1 MYYDPGHGKVI
12 AVDGMLI
19 ERDVYGVIQKIQEYD
34 ENLRVM
40 YVDPAKS
47 DFADA
52 PYVICE
58 VGRDGK
64 MYKVFEA
71 WTMDERVYKRVV
83 EADQARFNA
92 LEIIGEYERKAEEA
106 INRRY
111 QDTSEKNRDLIE
123 HVIKSTKSRYSYKD
137 DTTGDKVT
145 IFDDRPTERH

>member
-1 MYYDPGHGKVI
+1 
-12 AVDGMLI
+12 
-19 ERDVYGVIQKIQEYD
+19 
-34 ENLRVM
+34 
-40 YVDPAKS
+40 
-47 DFADA
+47 
-52 PYVICE
+52 
-58 VGRDGK
+58 
-64 MYKVFEA
+64 
-71 WTMDERVYKRVV
+71 MDERVYKRVV